1 MTDFLATVPVPQTDE
16 ELITAIN
23 QCFEQIARLREQMD
37 KDQTDIERLKD
48 ETRSILAQ
56 LKAA

>member
-1 MTDFLATVPVPQTDE
+1 MTDFPAAFPAPQTDE
-16 ELITAIN
+16 ESMTAID
-23 QCFEQIARLREQMD
+23 QCFEQIVRLREQMD